1 MFKHDAKEFKKII
14 DEVQTEKEKFL
25 ECQYMR
31 ESGMRTGKNNKQ
43 SRDTQRT
50 TTYIMQITETGKK
63 FSTLFL
69 IN

>member
-1 MFKHDAKEFKKII
+1 VRKGVYLVLLRKSGEVKKMFKHDAKEFKKII

-43 SRDTQRT
+43 SRDT
-50 TTYIMQITETGKK
+50 
-63 FSTLFL
+63 
-69 IN
+69 